1 MPHQRAIITVR
12 WVAGTLRNPRH
23 RNNVGGAIA
32 SDADL
37 LAAHV
42 AGDTS
47 AFEALFTR
55 HRARLYRLALLTS
68 GTIDD
73 AEDALQEAMLA
84 AHRTARSFRY
94 DAAVSSWLYR
104 IVVNACMDRK
114 RSSANAVPVTLDDA
128 NFTVSDRTTHID
140 TALDIQHALMR
151 LPIEQRKAVV
161 AVDMLGYSVADS
173 AGLFRVAEGTIKS
186 RCARARARLAV
197 LLGHLG
203 PPMSQIPA

>member
-1 MPHQRAIITVR
+1 M
-12 WVAGTLRNPRH
+12 AGTLRNPRH
-23 RNNVGGAIA
+23 RNNVGCAAA
-32 SDADL
+32 SDIDL

-42 AGDTS
+42 AGDAS

-55 HRARLYRLALLTS
+55 YRARLFRLALLTS
-68 GTIDD
+68 GTVDD

-104 IVVNACMDRK
+104 IVVNACLDRK
-114 RSSANAVPVTLDDA
+114 RGKSGPVPAATLDEVILDQTA
-128 NFTVSDRTTHID
+128 SDQTAQVD
-140 TALDIQHALMR
+140 TALDIQHALLR
-151 LPIEQRKAVV
+151 LPPEQRKAVV

-173 AGLFRVAEGTIKS
+173 AGLLDVPEGTIKS

-203 PPMSQIPA
+203 PQPSAAAAT